1 MYIYNSQITQAKNM
15 YSFNLEKS
23 KDGIDYT

>member
-1 MYIYNSQITQAKNM
+1 MYIYNSQITQAKNV

>member
-15 YSFNLEKS
+15 YFFNLDKS
-23 KDGIDYT
+23 KYGIDHT

>member
-15 YSFNLEKS
+15 YSFNLDKS
-23 KDGIDYT
+23 KDGIDHT